1 MCHLIPNSNRR
12 GDDHKRSLPPWP
24 ETIKTVEVW
33 PAVSP
38 LQHQKLLAQGQIF
51 EEEIARRTKK
61 ASKQTHQKPKHDILI
76 TASAPALSV
85 EAVEIRTDQNFGEPQ

>member
-1 MCHLIPNSNRR
+1 
-12 GDDHKRSLPPWP
+12 
-24 ETIKTVEVW
+24 VW

-76 TASAPALSV
+76 AASAPALSV